1 MSKTLEEYF
10 RYFPVSDRGRQWG
23 LYVTGAGFA
32 RISPGSRYPPHGHPA
47 SHDFAWE
54 TGRVLHEYALVYIG
68 AGAGRFESD
77 PTGERPVT
85 EGTVVLLLPDVWH
98 RYKPQNDVG
107 WDEYWVAFAGDAADR
122 LKSRGFLRPEEPI
135 LKTGTNALLLHAFHA
150 LLDRM
155 RAEPVGFEQLMA
167 ASFWEILAAALGAA
181 RREET
186 GGRPHELV
194 RRAKLALEAQT
205 CGTPVIEELACSL
218 GLSASRF
225 QHLFKEHTGLSPYQY
240 HLQLKVQ
247 RAREMLRD
255 SDMPVKQVAG
265 MLGFQSVYHFST
277 LFKRKTGM
285 SPRRWRELAQGK
297 DGMSKAPR

>member
-1 MSKTLEEYF
+1 MSKTLKEYF
-10 RYFPVSDRGRQWG
+10 RYFPVSERGRQWG

-32 RISPGSRYPPHGHPA
+32 KISPGSPYPPHGHPA
-47 SHDFAWE
+47 THDFAWE
-54 TGRVLHEYALVYIG
+54 MGRVLHEYALVYIS
-68 AGAGRFESD
+68 AGAGRFESN
-77 PTGERPVT
+77 PTGETPVAA
-85 EGTVVLLLPDVWH
+85 GTVILLFPDIWH
-98 RYKPQNDVG
+98 RYQPLNAVG

-122 LKSRGFLRPEEPI
+122 LQARGFLRPEEPL
-135 LKTGTNALLLHAFHA
+135 LKTGTDGLVLHAFNA

-155 RAEPVGFEQLMA
+155 RAEPVGFEQLMV
-167 ASFWEILAAALGAA
+167 ASFWEILASTLGAA

-186 GGRPHELV
+186 GGRPYEMI
-194 RRAKLALEAQT
+194 RRAKLVLEGQT
-205 CGTPVIEELACSL
+205 NGTPVIEELARSL

-247 RAREMLRD
+247 RARELLRD

-285 SPRRWRELAQGK
+285 SPTRWREVTQGK
-297 DGMSKAPR
+297 AGMSQMPS